1 MCDHRPSGPS
11 DSPTVRPG
19 SSPEHTR
26 PDGTASVPTTGATG
40 QERSDRAVDPGD
52 SHDKGAL
59 SLCVGEA
66 A

>member
-19 SSPEHTR
+19 LSPEH
-26 PDGTASVPTTGATG
+26 PWPEATATMPTNGATG
-40 QERSDRAVDPGD
+40 QQWSDRALDPGD
-52 SHDKGAL
+52 SHDKGEL

>member
-19 SSPEHTR
+19 SSPEQLR
-26 PDGTASVPTTGATG
+26 PDGTATAATTGATG
-40 QERSDRAVDPGD
+40 QEWSDRAVDPGD

>member
-1 MCDHRPSGPS
+1 MCHHQPSNTCDCLNGSPAKASERPP
-11 DSPTVRPG
+11 
-19 SSPEHTR
+19 H
-26 PDGTASVPTTGATG
+26 DGTAPVRTTGATG
-40 QERSDRAVDPGD
+40 QEWSERAVDPGD